1 MSNPPDMSDQPNPPA
16 PLSPPAIIEVAA
28 AEPRRHRF
36 SLIWLIPIVAAGIAG
51 WLGWQTFSNRGPLI
65 TIAFDTA
72 DGISA
77 GRTKVTHMAVEVGQV
92 EHTELSDDL
101 RHVVVRV
108 RMTRQVDHVLTDHT
122 RFWVVR
128 PRLNSGSISGL
139 ETIVSGAYIEM
150 DPGTPG
156 GESTRSFQGLSEPPG
171 VRSDEPG
178 RFFVLHA
185 ARPGS
190 VGQGSPLF
198 FHDLAVGEVL
208 SVQMDPSGDSVKVQ
222 VFVHAPYADLVHD
235 GTRFWN
241 ASGVSIDT
249 GADGLRLQL
258 ESLQAVLSGGVAF
271 DTDPEL
277 ASTPIAVQGA
287 SFNLYANSEEASAAI
302 ATSRQVDFITYMS
315 GPVKGITPGSPVLL
329 FGQRI
334 GSVTDAHLEYVPD
347 QDALRVPIRFSID
360 RSRIA
365 VAGIQAGSPAAN
377 FPGNFPGNSSGNSLG
392 RTVSSIAIIRSLLT
406 NGMHVELQSTSLITG
421 QQAVALVLGDKVP
434 DARITREGGAIVVP
448 GTVGGFDDVASSA
461 ASILR
466 KVDQLPIA
474 QMGATVQHMLAA
486 LDGTVGGPE
495 LKQTLDALNQTLTS
509 VHALVQNTDAG
520 LEPLL
525 HKLPQIATSLQD
537 TATRADHL
545 VGSVDSGYGAN
556 SDFRRQMDRLLDQVT
571 EASRAVRQ
579 LADFLDRHPEALIRG
594 RTSQAGE
601 R

>member
-1 MSNPPDMSDQPNPPA
+1 MSNPPDMSDPQ
-16 PLSPPAIIEVAA
+16 SPPPGPANPVPLTPGPAVIEVAA

-36 SLIWLIPIVAAGIAG
+36 SLIWLIPIIAAGIAG
-51 WLGWQTFSNRGPLI
+51 WLGWHTLSNRGPLI

-72 DGISA
+72 DGITA

-92 EHTELSDDL
+92 ERTELSRDL
-101 RHVVVRV
+101 HHVVVHV
-108 RMTRQVDHVLTDHT
+108 RMTRQVENVLTDHT

-156 GESTRSFQGLSEPPG
+156 GTPTRSFQGLSEPPG

-190 VGQGSPLF
+190 IGQGSPLF

-222 VFVHAPYADLVHD
+222 VFVHAPYADLVHE

-241 ASGVSIDT
+241 ASGVSINT

-277 ASTPIAVQGA
+277 SSTPIAAQGA
-287 SFNLYANSEEASAAI
+287 SFNLYANSEEAAAAI
-302 ATSRQVDFITYMS
+302 ATSRQVNFITYMS
-315 GPVKGITPGSPVLL
+315 GSVKGIAPGSPVLL

-347 QDALRVPIRFSID
+347 QDALRVPIKFSID

-365 VAGIQAGSPAAN
+365 VAGSRAANPAAN
-377 FPGNFPGNSSGNSLG
+377 SSG

-421 QQAVALVLGDKVP
+421 QQAVALVFGDKVP
-434 DARITREGGAIVVP
+434 EARITREDGAILVP

-474 QMGATVQHMLAA
+474 QMGATVQHMLAS

-495 LKQTLDALNQTLTS
+495 LKQTLDTLNQTLGS
-509 VHALVQNTDAG
+509 VHTLVQNTDAG
-520 LEPLL
+520 LEPML
-525 HKLPQIATSLQD
+525 HKLPQIASSLQD

-545 VGSVDSGYGAN
+545 VGSVESGYGAN